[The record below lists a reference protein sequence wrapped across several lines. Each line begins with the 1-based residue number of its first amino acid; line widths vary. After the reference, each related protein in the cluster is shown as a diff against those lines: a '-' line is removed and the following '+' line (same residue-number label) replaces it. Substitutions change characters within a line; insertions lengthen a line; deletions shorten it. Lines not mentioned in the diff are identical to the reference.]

1 MNKLLALADRVE
13 KLTGPSRQID
23 GEIYA
28 TLSGLDFPAGDN
40 EKGRITRQ
48 VRMDCAKFY
57 TGCMDAAR
65 SLVPEGW
72 FTKLAMEDRHSHSWR
87 WDLRGGFGYEVS
99 ARAAIPSLAIT
110 VSALRARAHG
120 GGEG

>member
-28 TLSGLDFPAGDN
+28 TLCGLDFPAGDN

-57 TGCMDAAR
+57 TGSVDASAT
-65 SLVPEGW
+65 LIPEEW
-72 FTKLAMEDRHSHSWR
+72 SWNT
-87 WDLRGGFGYEVS
+87 WSTGY
-99 ARAAIPSLAIT
+99 ARAIHPHSSRHDKEGRAIT
-110 VSALRARAHG
+110 PALALTCAALRARAHG